1 MHPVIDLSRG
11 QRVVTA
17 LRVTVATE
25 VGLLLCGLITLSI
38 LRRLAAGEVVDPA
51 RVEAIDLATFV
62 IDLVAAG
69 VLIVTAVLFIRW
81 LLQARRN
88 ALAMG
93 AQELEHSDGAA
104 IWGWFIPI
112 IGLFLPYQV
121 VREAWRASDPVPD
134 APFRVGTAA
143 APGVMVAWWGCW
155 VVNSILSQLGFRMRL
170 GLGEL
175 SDYADYIDL
184 EAVMAIAGVF
194 SIIAAVLAMRVV
206 RELDGRQRARAVRL
220 SREEAQP
227 ALEAAPP

>member
-1 MHPVIDLSRG
+1 
-11 QRVVTA
+11 
-17 LRVTVATE
+17 
-25 VGLLLCGLITLSI
+25 
-38 LRRLAAGEVVDPA
+38 
-51 RVEAIDLATFV
+51 
-62 IDLVAAG
+62 
-69 VLIVTAVLFIRW
+69 
-81 LLQARRN
+81 
-88 ALAMG
+88 
-93 AQELEHSDGAA
+93 
-104 IWGWFIPI
+104 
-112 IGLFLPYQV
+112 
-121 VREAWRASDPVPD
+121 
-134 APFRVGTAA
+134 
-143 APGVMVAWWGCW
+143 MVAWWGCW